1 MELLIG
7 IYIFLQGFGVSFINC
22 DIKRASVGLIE
33 NAPKYGTYPHK
44 SSNDHYMD
52 PCKAYSFWGDIAMS
66 EEEYNEFK
74 NQEYLEEKMETSIYD
89 LQIEDPSIMYG
100 GGKGPYSHLDQLT
113 EKEDREKKL
122 SKYHKDNKKKKK
134 TRRRCKKGDTLCK
147 EMRKK
152 EKQKRKKAREIKK
165 LQKEEERRLR
175 KERRKERKEK
185 TKAMKL
191 KKRKENSKDI
201 PEHKK
206 KDNDMYKKEKKEKA
220 FYKPLTKH
228 KKTVRTKRAA
238 TARPERIWDYGVIPY
253 EIEANFSGAH
263 KALFKLAM
271 RHWENYTCVTFV
283 ERTPEHMNY
292 IVFTERPCGC
302 CSFVGKRGN
311 GNQAISIGK
320 NCDKFG
326 IVVHELG
333 HVIGFWHEH
342 TRPDRDEHVK
352 IIYKNIMPGQQY
364 NFNKL
369 TSLEVNS
376 LGETYDY
383 GSIMHYARNTF
394 ARATY
399 VDTILPRKKPNIE
412 VRPEIGQRV
421 RLSPGDIAQANK
433 LYRCPSCGRTLQDS
447 IGQFS
452 HAPTPEKEEQCQWR
466 ISATHGE
473 KIVLNITALDIAVT
487 GRHTESPGRHSEG
500 DQCDTDYLEIRDG
513 HYVMSKL
520 IGRFCGDKLPGTLI
534 STDSRMWVEYR
545 TSSGGGKG
553 FEAKYEAICGG
564 EIHKEQ
570 GQLTSPN
577 YPDDYKPNKE
587 CVWKITV
594 PEDYSVA
601 VKFQSFEIENH
612 DNCVYDYLEIRDGH
626 EDTSPVIGKYCGYKI
641 PEDIKSKTNKLYV
654 KFVSDGSVQKAGF
667 AASFVKEY
675 DECATNKHGCDH
687 ECVNTLGSFKCE
699 CKIGYELHSDGKK
712 CEDACGG
719 YIDNTNGTVQ
729 SPSFPELYPPN
740 KNCVWQIEAPEQY
753 RITLNFSH
761 FELEGNN
768 VSLNQNCEYDSVKI
782 TSGTGPESVVNGMY
796 CGSTL
801 PMPITSESNTLTI
814 EFNSDNSVQKTGF
827 FASFFTDKDEC
838 AVNNG
843 GCQHI
848 CKNTVGSYECA
859 CHNGFTLHE
868 NKHDC
873 KEGGCQHEITAPS
886 GEISSPNWPDFYP
899 SRKDCVWHFS
909 TVNGHRVKIIFENFE
924 LEQHQECTY
933 DHIEVFDGSNNYATS
948 LGRFCGAKIPH
959 QVISTGNELYIV
971 FYSDASVQRKGFH
984 ATHTTVCGG
993 KLEATERQN
1002 QLFSHARY
1010 GDQNYDNKLE
1020 CDWIIEARDGYKID
1034 FYFNAFEIED
1044 ETDCGYDNVEVF
1056 DGQHDTDTLIG
1067 RYCGSTLPPEISST
1081 GQFLLVRFRSD
1092 DTINWKGFSA
1102 VYLEGDRAY
1111 PHSNNVKTVGLPL
1124 PFQT

>member
-1 MELLIG
+1 MHLSDG
-7 IYIFLQGFGVSFINC
+7 
-22 DIKRASVGLIE
+22 
-33 NAPKYGTYPHK
+33 
-44 SSNDHYMD
+44 YM
-52 PCKAYSFWGDIAMS
+52 GDIALS
-66 EEEYNEFK
+66 EEEYK
-74 NQEYLEEKMETSIYD
+74 DYTHQHDYLREKMGTSIDD
-89 LQIEDPSIMYG
+89 LQIEDPTTLQV
-100 GGKGPYSHLDQLT
+100 GKNGPFTHLDDLIDKEASS
-113 EKEDREKKL
+113 EKYNKDKMDKDKTGEKSSNDL
-122 SKYHKDNKKKKK
+122 SKKKKSK
-134 TRRRCKKGDTLCK
+134 RKCQKGDLLCK
-147 EMRKK
+147 EMKKK
-152 EKQKRKKAREIKK
+152 EKGRRKQEREIRRQQKQEDRRQRRLKKLKLRQMKRERKQQERLAKKLEMKKARKM
-165 LQKEEERRLR
+165 QRRAEEAQTR
-175 KERRKERKEK
+175 
-185 TKAMKL
+185 A
-191 KKRKENSKDI
+191 
-201 PEHKK
+201 
-206 KDNDMYKKEKKEKA
+206 
-220 FYKPLTKH
+220 
-228 KKTVRTKRAA
+228 KRAA

-271 RHWENYTCVTFV
+271 RHWENYTCVSFV
-283 ERTPEHMNY
+283 ERTDSHQSY

-369 TSLEVNS
+369 TPLEVNS
-376 LGETYDY
+376 LGEDYDY

-399 VDTILPRKKPNIE
+399 VDTILPRKKPEME

-433 LYRCPSCGRTLQDS
+433 LYRCPLCGRTLQES

-452 HAPTPEKEEQCQWR
+452 HSPAPEKEQLCQWR

-473 KIVLNITALDIAVT
+473 KIVLNITALDIPVT
-487 GRHTESPGRHSEG
+487 GHLGTE
-500 DQCDTDYLEIRDG
+500 QCETDYLEVRDG
-513 HYVMSKL
+513 HYVLSKL
-520 IGRFCGDKLPGTLI
+520 IGRYCGDKLPGTLV

-545 TSSGGGKG
+545 TSGGQGKG

-570 GQLTSPN
+570 GSLTSPN

-626 EDTSPVIGKYCGYKI
+626 EETSPLIGRYCGYKI
-641 PEDIKSKTNKLYV
+641 PVDIKSKTNKLYV
-654 KFVSDGSVQKAGF
+654 NHFMFS
-667 AASFVKEY
+667 EY
-675 DECATNKHGCDH
+675 DECATGKHGCDH

-719 YIDNTNGTVQ
+719 YIDATNGTLQ

-740 KNCVWQIEAPEQY
+740 KFCVWQIVAPEQY
-753 RITLNFSH
+753 RITLNFTH
-761 FELEGNN
+761 FDLEGN
-768 VSLNQNCEYDSVKI
+768 NQNCEYDSVRI
-782 TSGTGPESVVNGMY
+782 TSGTGPQSVVNGMY

-801 PMPITSESNTLTI
+801 PMPITSESNTLTL

-827 FASFFTDKDEC
+827 LALFFTDKDEC

-873 KEGGCQHEITAPS
+873 KEGGCQHEILAPS

-899 SRKDCVWHFS
+899 SRKDC
-909 TVNGHRVKIIFENFE
+909 NFE

-933 DHIEVFDGSNNYATS
+933 DHIEIFDGSNNYAQT
-948 LGRFCGAKIPH
+948 LGRFCGGKLPPT
-959 QVISTGNELYIV
+959 VISSGNELYMV

-984 ATHTTVCGG
+984 ATHNTVCGG
-993 KLEATERQN
+993 RLTAVEQQS

-1010 GDQNYDNKLE
+1010 GDQNYDNKLD
-1020 CDWIIEARDGYKID
+1020 CDWVIEAREGYRIS
-1034 FYFNAFEIED
+1034 FYFTAFEIED

-1056 DGQHDTDTLIG
+1056 DGPHDTDTLIG
-1067 RYCGSTLPPEISST
+1067 RYCGGDVPPEIFST
-1081 GQFLLVRFRSD
+1081 GQFLLVRFKSD

-1102 VYLEGDRAY
+1102 VYLEGGRAF
-1111 PHSNNVKTVGLPL
+1111 PSSANVNPVPL
-1124 PFQT
+1124 PFNT